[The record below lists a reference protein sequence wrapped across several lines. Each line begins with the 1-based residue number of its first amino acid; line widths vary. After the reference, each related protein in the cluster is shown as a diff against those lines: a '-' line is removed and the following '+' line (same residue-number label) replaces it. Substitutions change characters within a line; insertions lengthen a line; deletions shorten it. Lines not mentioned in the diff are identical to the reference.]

1 MQMHANGAIGFER
14 KYLLAPLQIPLTR
27 LFESKSSAEPPR
39 HHHPDAETLD
49 RTLGRDR
56 RDVVRRPLAGSC
68 INDFVA

>member
-39 HHHPDAETLD
+39 HHHPRMPKRSGAT
-49 RTLGRDR
+49 
-56 RDVVRRPLAGSC
+56 
-68 INDFVA
+68 VAM

>member
-39 HHHPDAETLD
+39 HHHPRMPKRSIARSGAT
-49 RTLGRDR
+49 
-56 RDVVRRPLAGSC
+56 
-68 INDFVA
+68 VAM